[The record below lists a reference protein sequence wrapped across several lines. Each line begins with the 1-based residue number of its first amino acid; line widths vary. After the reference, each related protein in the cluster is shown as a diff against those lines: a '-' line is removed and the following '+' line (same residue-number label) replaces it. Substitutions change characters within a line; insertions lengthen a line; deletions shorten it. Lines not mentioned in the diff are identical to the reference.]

1 MRFVFYY
8 RLYIPKEDLEVI
20 VKFCCSL
27 NTNSETFRSIVCMML
42 QALIDIRFGDYMFY
56 NNLVPYFDETRLDGL
71 AFDILKMIYNNE
83 QQ

>member
-1 MRFVFYY
+1 
-8 RLYIPKEDLEVI
+8 
-20 VKFCCSL
+20 
-27 NTNSETFRSIVCMML
+27 MML